1 MERKKDCPQCR
12 QKCTEKSI
20 FRIYFN
26 TTNLDSSLNSANL
39 VHTVD
44 NLTFKIREQDIS
56 LRNLEEEK
64 KKLEENLHTKEKKI
78 KSLDASVSHFNQVIS
93 TIKHERDMLIN
104 QRMNYKAIE
113 AENLELKA
121 KLNLL
126 QIVESIMTASQ
137 KEIDDIMRQ
146 NLSSKDLTM
155 MLGALR
161 RELNNTESRKNELR
175 RQLQSVR
182 NDLRSEQEERKKLE
196 EELSKMESE
205 NHLIMNKFKRVKID
219 QNISPIVNNQDVYD
233 TPEVVKKSR
242 QAFLKIDCQNTPSP
256 LNADEFNKRIQNIQ
270 ESNSPYFKVK
280 KTSIGLA
287 PILKNPKQQK
297 GVLNRPP
304 NKDVTKLSIFKKPRI
319 AHESFPKLS
328 SDIFYNGIG
337 GTSKIL
343 QSDLTTNSY
352 EK

>member
-1 MERKKDCPQCR
+1 M
-12 QKCTEKSI
+12 
-20 FRIYFN
+20 
-26 TTNLDSSLNSANL
+26 
-39 VHTVD
+39 
-44 NLTFKIREQDIS
+44 
-56 LRNLEEEK
+56 
-64 KKLEENLHTKEKKI
+64 
-78 KSLDASVSHFNQVIS
+78 
-93 TIKHERDMLIN
+93 KHERDMLTN
-104 QRMNYKAIE
+104 QRMNYKVIE

-121 KLNLL
+121 KVNLL
-126 QIVESIMTASQ
+126 QTIESIMTASQ

-161 RELNNTESRKNELR
+161 RELNNTESRKNEMR

-182 NDLRSEQEERKKLE
+182 NDLRSEQEERRKLE
-196 EELSKMESE
+196 DELSKLESE

-219 QNISPIVNNQDVYD
+219 QNIAPTVNNEDI

-242 QAFLKIDCQNTPSP
+242 PAILKMDNQNTPSP

-287 PILKNPKQQK
+287 PMLKNPKQQREQK
-297 GVLNRPP
+297 GVLTKPS
-304 NKDVTKLSIFKKPRI
+304 NKDVTKLSIFKKPRVTNDP
-319 AHESFPKLS
+319 FPKLS
-328 SDIFYNGIG
+328 SNIFYNGIG

-343 QSDLTTNSY
+343 QSDLTTNSH
-352 EK
+352 E

>member
-1 MERKKDCPQCR
+1 MYVKYLCYYYL
-12 QKCTEKSI
+12 
-20 FRIYFN
+20 F
-26 TTNLDSSLNSANL
+26 
-39 VHTVD
+39 
-44 NLTFKIREQDIS
+44 
-56 LRNLEEEK
+56 LR
-64 KKLEENLHTKEKKI
+64 KKI
-78 KSLDASVSHFNQVIS
+78 KSLDASVCHFNQLIS
-93 TIKHERDMLIN
+93 TMKHERDMLTN
-104 QRMNYKAIE
+104 QRMNYKVIE

-126 QIVESIMTASQ
+126 QTIESIMTASQ

-175 RQLQSVR
+175 RQLQTVR
-182 NDLRSEQEERKKLE
+182 NDLRSEQEERRKLE
-196 EELSKMESE
+196 DELSKLESE
-205 NHLIMNKFKRVKID
+205 NHLILNKFKRAKVD
-219 QNISPIVNNQDVYD
+219 QNVAPNEDVYG

-242 QAFLKIDCQNTPSP
+242 QAFLKMDSQNTPSP
-256 LNADEFNKRIQNIQ
+256 LNADEFNKRIQHIQ
-270 ESNSPYFKVK
+270 DSNSPYFKVK

-297 GVLNRPP
+297 SSLTRQSSSS
-304 NKDVTKLSIFKKPRI
+304 KDVTKLSIFKKPRI
-319 AHESFPKLS
+319 AHDPFPVKLS

-343 QSDLTTNSY
+343 QSDLTTNSH